1 MSQEAVHSV
10 ILKKSGNKLIY
21 KNPNDEGLYK
31 LFVNSLSEDHLVHLF
46 FEANLTDG
54 TYTQISKIK
63 VCIRELAKEI
73 GDTFENIEK
82 EIKTAT
88 GLSSE
93 VNGITEYKSFA
104 DCSKDE
110 LSLTIQTL
118 IERGDFVNINFR

>member
-73 GDTFENIEK
+73 GDTFENVEK

-93 VNGITEYKSFA
+93 VNGVTEYKSFA

-118 IERGDFVNINFR
+118 IEKGDFVNINFR

>member
-1 MSQEAVHSV
+1 MSQEAIHSV

-31 LFVNSLSEDHLVHLF
+31 LFVDKLSEDHLVQVF
-46 FEANLTDG
+46 FEANLSDG

-73 GDTFENIEK
+73 GDTFEDVER
-82 EIKTAT
+82 EIKTAS

-93 VNGITEYKSFA
+93 VNGEIEYKSFA

-118 IERGDFVNINFR
+118 IQRGDFVNINFR

>member
-31 LFVNSLSEDHLVHLF
+31 LFVDKLSEDHLVHLF

-73 GDTFENIEK
+73 GDTFENVEK

-93 VNGITEYKSFA
+93 VNCVIEYKSFA

-110 LSLTIQTL
+110 LSLVIQTL

>member
-1 MSQEAVHSV
+1 MSQEAIHSV

-21 KNPNDEGLYK
+21 KNSNDEGLYK
-31 LFVNSLSEDHLVHLF
+31 LFVNSLSEGHLVHAF

-73 GDTFENIEK
+73 GDTFENVEK

-93 VNGITEYKSFA
+93 VNGVTEYKSFA

-110 LSLTIQTL
+110 LSLVIQTL

>member
-31 LFVNSLSEDHLVHLF
+31 LFVDKLSEDHLVHLF

-73 GDTFENIEK
+73 GDTFENVEK

-93 VNGITEYKSFA
+93 VNGVTEYKSFA